1 MTSLWQEVT
10 FFTLGGSWVSGP
22 VTYAQAGNE
31 QGPIIISG
39 GLAGAIEVIM
49 RNRGLYAAIILSGML
64 VISAGCDNR
73 QIRPTTRSVRT
84 VAPPGISETV
94 AGYADLV
101 GGDAMLVRGPG
112 VVVGLGDAG
121 SSEVPNHLRKYL
133 IQQMGTY
140 RVGSHLAGTVNVTP
154 ARILADKDTAVVVV
168 SGFIPPAAPVG
179 TRFDV
184 HVESLP
190 RTQTLSLD
198 GGILMTTDMH
208 MSMITSIGSAAR
220 SKTLA
225 SSRGAVFV
233 NPFLDRTKEGA
244 QARLRVGRIPNGG
257 VVARSRPIRLE
268 LRRAD
273 YRVSR
278 LIQRLLNERFGEGQ
292 KVAVAKTPSIIELHI
307 PRSYRDNYIHFL
319 QLVMHTYVSGSTG
332 GEEKYARRLAKD
344 ILLPTAR
351 HEDIALVWEAAGRQ
365 ILPII
370 RELYAS
376 SDPAAAFYSARTG
389 MRLNDTMAADVIIHI
404 ANRADSPF
412 QIQAVEEL
420 GRATRS
426 SRGLATLKRMLS
438 SNNELLRVSA
448 YEALIKHGSRDLIC
462 RRDISGQFVV
472 DEVKMEGDY
481 AIYATVSGQPKI
493 VLFGN
498 AIPLNRPLFYC
509 PDDEMVTIDASRS
522 DKKVMIYRRVP
533 GTQRQSDPFYV
544 VPRVDEFIRTLGSR
558 PSRGADGNIE
568 GLGLTYSQVVGV
580 LYGLC
585 KNEHIPA
592 KFVLQRS
599 DALRR
604 IYTSVPAAGRSDMP
618 ED

>member
-1 MTSLWQEVT
+1 
-10 FFTLGGSWVSGP
+10 
-22 VTYAQAGNE
+22 
-31 QGPIIISG
+31 
-39 GLAGAIEVIM
+39 M
-49 RNRGLYAAIILSGML
+49 RNRGLYAAIILSGSL
-64 VISAGCDNR
+64 VVSTGCSDR
-73 QIRPTTRSVRT
+73 QVRSEPRPVRA

-101 GGDAMLVRGPG
+101 GGNAMLVRGPG
-112 VVVGLGDAG
+112 VVIGLGDAG
-121 SSEVPNHLRKYL
+121 SSEVPSHLRKYL
-133 IQQMGTY
+133 IQQMSKY
-140 RVGSHLAGTVNVTP
+140 QVGSHLAGMARVTP
-154 ARILADKDTAVVVV
+154 ARILSDKDTAVVIVR
-168 SGFIPPAAPVG
+168 GFIPPAAPAG

-184 HVESLP
+184 YVESLP

-208 MSMITSIGSAAR
+208 ISMMTSVGSTAQ

-225 SSRGAVFV
+225 SSRGAIFV
-233 NPFLDRTKEGA
+233 NPFVNRTREGA
-244 QARLRVGRIPNGG
+244 QARLRAGRIPNGG
-257 VVARSRPIRLE
+257 VVARSRPVRLE

-292 KVAVAKTPSIIELHI
+292 RVAVAKTPSIIELYI
-307 PRSYRDNYIHFL
+307 PRSYREDYVHFL
-319 QLVMHTYVSGSTG
+319 QLVMHTYVSGPAG
-332 GEEKYARRLAKD
+332 GEERYARRLAKD

-351 HEDIALVWEAAGRQ
+351 REDIALVWESAGRQ
-365 ILPII
+365 VLPII

-376 SDPAAAFYSARTG
+376 PDPAAAFYSARAG
-389 MRLNDTMAADVIIHI
+389 MRLNDTVAAEVIIRI

-412 QIQAVEEL
+412 QIPAVEEL
-420 GRATRS
+420 GRARRS
-426 SRGLATLKRMLS
+426 VQGLATLKRMLS
-438 SNNELLRVSA
+438 SKNELLRVSA
-448 YEALIKHGSRDLIC
+448 YEALIKHGSRDVI
-462 RRDISGQFVV
+462 RRWDISGQFIV
-472 DEVKMEGDY
+472 DEVDTGGDY

-493 VLFGN
+493 VLFGR
-498 AIPLNRPLFYC
+498 AMPLNRPLFYC

-522 DKKVMIYRRVP
+522 DKKIMVYRKIP

-558 PSRGADGNIE
+558 PIRGADGKIE

-585 KNEHIPA
+585 KGGHIPA
-592 KFVLQRS
+592 RFVLQRS
-599 DALRR
+599 ETLRR
-604 IYTSVPAAGRSDMP
+604 IYASVPAAGRSDMP